1 MKSFALDNSGDLII
15 ENHEIKMV
23 EGDELIRQ
31 KVQEIINTN
40 KGEWF
45 MDWEQGIDFS
55 NLLGK
60 GVTEEMV
67 QAEIEDGLQQVD
79 EDLMLSEFS
88 MSVVGRKL
96 FVNFKAINESSD
108 TEIEVATEF

>member
-1 MKSFALDNSGDLII
+1 MKSFAIDDTGDLII

-31 KVQEIINTN
+31 KVQEVINTN

-45 MDWEQGIDFS
+45 MDWEQGVDFS
-55 NLLGK
+55 NILGK

-79 EDLMLSEFS
+79 ENLMLSEFS
-88 MSVVGRKL
+88 MTVKERKL
-96 FVNFKAINESSD
+96 FVKFKAVNESGD
-108 TEIEVATEF
+108 TEINISTEF